1 MQFTI
6 HPVSWQT
13 HVAQLQTVR
22 KAVFVEEQ
30 KVPVALEWD
39 GLDDTALHLLALT
52 HEGEAIGCARLLGD
66 GSIGRMAVIKSWRNH
81 GVGMAL
87 LQRSIAHYQQKGISK
102 THLSAQ
108 THAIKFYEKVGFK
121 VCSAP
126 YLDAGIWHVD
136 MQLGT

>member
-13 HVAQLQTVR
+13 HAAQLQTVR

-87 LQRSIAHYQQKGISK
+87 LQRSIAHYQQKGILK
-102 THLSAQ
+102 IHLSAQ

>member
-13 HVAQLQTVR
+13 HAAQLQTVR

-52 HEGEAIGCARLLGD
+52 HEGEAIGCAR
-66 GSIGRMAVIKSWRNH
+66 
-81 GVGMAL
+81 
-87 LQRSIAHYQQKGISK
+87 Y
-102 THLSAQ
+102 
-108 THAIKFYEKVGFK
+108 
-121 VCSAP
+121 
-126 YLDAGIWHVD
+126 
-136 MQLGT
+136 

>member
-6 HPVSWQT
+6 HLVTWQT
-13 HVAQLQTVR
+13 HAEQLRSVRETVFI
-22 KAVFVEEQ
+22 KEQ

-52 HEGEAIGCARLLGD
+52 HEGEAIGCARLLGE
-66 GSIGRMAVIKSWRNH
+66 GSIGRMAVIKSWRNQ

-87 LQRSIAHYQQKGISK
+87 LQRSITHYQQNGISK
-102 THLSAQ
+102 IRLSAQ
-108 THAIKFYEKVGFK
+108 THAIKFYEKAGFK